1 MPIKTTILATVIA
14 VSLVNMNAA
23 ALVFLDPKADEKEA
37 KKHLGSSLV
46 RHTGERVLMYQGRE
60 MNLPAVSVLALAR
73 GPYKAWQGAL
83 RQALSQKFGI
93 ASEADVVAQ
102 AQGQA
107 AAEET
112 LRQYPYG
119 PLLGEGFVGFQAL
132 GIRTQQPAEYR
143 IHSARYNQVEAISG
157 YSELE
162 VRLADG
168 RKLFGKDCTVIVLR
182 RTDHSREWYRHFQL
196 GIPLP
201 FKHDVAEDLVTS
213 TEIDIVERLKREQGD
228 GRVEYFVPYPGVRGT
243 EYWHD
248 FVRKILHT
256 VDSFQ

>member
-1 MPIKTTILATVIA
+1 
-14 VSLVNMNAA
+14 
-23 ALVFLDPKADEKEA
+23 
-37 KKHLGSSLV
+37 
-46 RHTGERVLMYQGRE
+46 
-60 MNLPAVSVLALAR
+60 MNLRAISVLALAR

-93 ASEADVVAQ
+93 ASEGEVVAQ
-102 AQGQA
+102 ARGQA

-132 GIRTQQPAEYR
+132 GIRAQQPAEYR

-168 RKLFGKDCTVIVLR
+168 RKLFGKDCTAIVLR

-201 FKHDVAEDLVTS
+201 FKHDVSEDLVTN
-213 TEIDIVERLKREQGD
+213 TEIDLID
-228 GRVEYFVPYPGVRGT
+228 GLVRSLGTAQVEYLVPDPSGRGA

-248 FVRKILHT
+248 FFRKILHA